1 MKFVSEEAF
10 TDAVIDLAKMSGW
23 LVHHDRGRMKAH
35 IQGHAGFPDL
45 VLVHPYRDAFSRP
58 FRGRVIFAELKM
70 PAKNLEEHQHE
81 WIRALCM
88 AQPLDVEVWRPDDW
102 DKIVETLTGRRP

>member
-1 MKFVSEEAF
+1 MKFASEEAF
-10 TDAVIDLAKMSGW
+10 TNAVIDLARMAGW

-35 IQGHAGFPDL
+35 IQGNAGFPDL
-45 VLVHPYRDAFSRP
+45 VMVHPYRGIRP
-58 FRGRVIFAELKM
+58 FLGRMIFAELKM
-70 PAKNLEEHQHE
+70 PTKNLEADQYA
-81 WIRALCM
+81 WFRALSM